1 MGYQQH
7 LIYIYEGIIT
17 LFSMECFKDNWR
29 YLYYA
34 QASFSAGPIRL
45 SGLIAVP
52 ISRTASGKTDNHA
65 NIFLYFQ
72 EKWNG

>member
-1 MGYQQH
+1 MGYQQD
-7 LIYIYEGIIT
+7 LIYMYEGIIT

-34 QASFSAGPIRL
+34 QASFSAGL
-45 SGLIAVP
+45 SGLITVP

-65 NIFLYFQ
+65 HIFLYFQ